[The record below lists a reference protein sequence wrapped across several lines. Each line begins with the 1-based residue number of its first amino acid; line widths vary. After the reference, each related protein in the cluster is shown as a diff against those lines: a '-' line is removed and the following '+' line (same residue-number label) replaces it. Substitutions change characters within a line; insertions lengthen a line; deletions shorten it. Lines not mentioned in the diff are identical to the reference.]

1 MNDQVH
7 TRRRTQYELQPATRV
22 DVSLPNEQTTQSSKN
37 EALFRQWSAKAPG
50 SPHCVTTAC
59 TREDKPAGHQGW
71 NVRHPSPCL
80 QRKGDPPKNDCRT
93 WASTRK
99 PWTLPSRSPRLYG
112 GCPPCGEPVVP
123 TAPKPPRN
131 LVSANAPNPPGR
143 VTRVSTL
150 PNPVAHVTESVRAPL
165 LPPWRSVHTR
175 NIDLAPT

>member
-1 MNDQVH
+1 MTKFTPEEAHNMSSNQQHVSMSPSLTSRQH
-7 TRRRTQYELQPATRV
+7 NLQ
-22 DVSLPNEQTTQSSKN
+22 KN
-37 EALFRQWSAKAPG
+37 EALFCQWSAKAPG

-112 GCPPCGEPVVP
+112 GCPPCGEPVGP

-143 VTRVSTL
+143 VSTL
-150 PNPVAHVTESVRAPL
+150 PKPCCSRH
-165 LPPWRSVHTR
+165 
-175 NIDLAPT
+175 